1 MCMPLGNGRS
11 RCSFVDSQSCISMLS
26 ENGCAYSDVARMA
39 IKAGTS

>member
-11 RCSFVDSQSCISMLS
+11 RCISGDSQSCISMLS
-26 ENGCAYSDVARMA
+26 ENGSYSDKARMA